1 MEIKEFIIKNN
12 YLVNV
17 RVITR
22 SSKKEILLENDY
34 LKIKIN
40 EIPEDG
46 KANKAVIDL
55 IHKTL
60 KIPKNNIEIVSGKT
74 NSNKKILIK
83 L

>member
-74 NSNKKILIK
+74 NPNKKILIK